1 MKVDIDC
8 AVNLENTHMD
18 GHGMSLSDH
27 VTGVGRAYC
36 SGDRIISLGTIEQ
49 NYLPGNYWASFWDAT
64 ADLVTPL
71 VAQVVLRLH
80 L

>member
-1 MKVDIDC
+1 MRVSIFAPLNMKVDIDC

-36 SGDRIISLGTIEQ
+36 SGDRIISLGTIEHRFGMQ
-49 NYLPGNYWASFWDAT
+49 LLTW
-64 ADLVTPL
+64 
-71 VAQVVLRLH
+71 
-80 L
+80 